1 LWEPEGLKLSEK
13 IAPLAAVLGVFS
25 SIACCLPFGIA
36 AAAGAAGLGVALE
49 PLRPWLI
56 GLSVILLAFGLWQ
69 LYRSKGACLRR
80 SRLSVAIFWVSAL
93 MVLAF
98 ILFPQAVASFLAD
111 RLPDFSASAGLQVVE
126 LASLDVLKDD
136 FNRAAG
142 QTRVIVLLS
151 PT

>member
-1 LWEPEGLKLSEK
+1 MRLPEK
-13 IAPLAAVLGVFS
+13 IAPLAAVLGVFTS
-25 SIACCLPFGIA
+25 MACCLPFGIA
-36 AAAGAAGLGVALE
+36 AAAGAAGLVVALE

-69 LYRSKGACLRR
+69 LYRSKGACQRR
-80 SRLSVAIFWVSAL
+80 SRSSVAIFWVSAL
-93 MVLAF
+93 IVLGF

-111 RLPDFSASAGLQVVE
+111 RLPDFFASPTPQLVE
-126 LASLDVLKDD
+126 LTNLDALKDE